1 MAAAY
6 LTISSYCCSISSQSI
21 GLVRIGSKLESRV
34 RMPAWGRASFWRAT
48 AFSRG
53 ASSNP
58 RSRPNAKPPALWPW
72 LSARSDEHTSELH
85 TLMRTSDAVLGVK
98 NKTDYIP
105 KIDTTKTQE
114 DL

>member
-21 GLVRIGSKLESRV
+21 GLERIGSKLESRV

-53 ASSNP
+53 ESSNP
-58 RSRPNAKPPALWPW
+58 RSRQNAKTTALWPW
-72 LSARSDEHTSELH
+72 LSTYWRWISQSVQWRSTPSIMEATSEEATRL
-85 TLMRTSDAVLGVK
+85 RR
-98 NKTDYIP
+98 DY
-105 KIDTTKTQE
+105 KIGQE
-114 DL
+114 NG

>member
-21 GLVRIGSKLESRV
+21 GLERIGSKLESRV

-58 RSRPNAKPPALWPW
+58 RSRQN
-72 LSARSDEHTSELH
+72 RSEEHTSELQS
-85 TLMRTSDAVLGVK
+85 LMRISYDVFCLKKKKHTIESSSHNQSDL
-98 NKTDYIP
+98 T
-105 KIDTTKTQE
+105 
-114 DL
+114 